1 MPTSSTRNVK
11 LGVCRVYFDGA
22 DLGITQGGV
31 EVSVSTETHRV
42 EVDQFGKTAINEI
55 IMGRTVS
62 AKAPLAETTIRNMV
76 AIMPGATLV
85 SDGAVASGTVTFA
98 AIPTAATTV
107 TIGGQAFTFQVG
119 TATTLFQTKI
129 LATKALTLA
138 AFCETVNRALLQSVY
153 GYLTAS
159 LDAATQSVVTIK
171 AGDPGTGANAVTLAA
186 ASGGVASGATLIGGV
201 AETKA
206 RVEVATGI
214 GSDLLAMARVLRLH
228 PTAKADS
235 DFSDDFVIYL
245 AATSGALTFA
255 YKLDQERIYNAE
267 FMAYP
272 DATGKLYS
280 VGDLVGV

>member
-85 SDGAVASGTVTFA
+85 SDGALASGTVTFA

-107 TIGGQAFTFQVG
+107 TIGGQAFTFQVA
-119 TATTLFQTKI
+119 TATTLYQTKI

-159 LDAATQSVVTIK
+159 LDATGSIVTIK

-186 ASGGVASGATLIGGV
+186 ASGGVASGATLAGGV

-206 RVEVATGI
+206 RVEVTTGI
-214 GSDLLAMARVLRLH
+214 GSDLLSLARVLRLH

-245 AATSGALTFA
+245 ASTSGALTFA